1 MKNHLTIFFLF
12 ICSFNI
18 LTGQEP
24 ETIFNLA
31 NASYEKADYTM
42 AINQYEKL
50 IKLGYESEELYFNLG
65 NSYYKSRQIGNAI
78 LHYERALRISPGNKD
93 IEYNLRLLNDQT
105 VDKIE
110 IIPRIF
116 FMQWWFDLSG
126 LYSSDYWSRILLI
139 TFTLSCIFFGLFYYV
154 LSPERKKGVFVIFLM
169 FLSISLLSLCFS
181 KTQNLIEK
189 KDTEAIILNENI
201 YVKTAPGQSSDDKF
215 ILHEGTKVSILEV
228 IEGWHEIRL
237 TDGKR
242 GWAPS
247 NSLGVI

>member
-1 MKNHLTIFFLF
+1 
-12 ICSFNI
+12 
-18 LTGQEP
+18 
-24 ETIFNLA
+24 
-31 NASYEKADYTM
+31 
-42 AINQYEKL
+42 
-50 IKLGYESEELYFNLG
+50 
-65 NSYYKSRQIGNAI
+65 
-78 LHYERALRISPGNKD
+78 
-93 IEYNLRLLNDQT
+93 
-105 VDKIE
+105 
-110 IIPRIF
+110 
-116 FMQWWFDLSG
+116 
-126 LYSSDYWSRILLI
+126 
-139 TFTLSCIFFGLFYYV
+139 
-154 LSPERKKGVFVIFLM
+154 M